1 MHAYRVKENRKRYR
15 KHQAKFC
22 WIIEKARKFQ
32 KNICLC
38 FIDYAKAFDCVDHNE
53 LWKALKEMGTQD
65 HLTCLLRNLYV
76 GQEAT
81 VRTLYERVDWFK
93 IKKEVRQGCLLS
105 PCLFNLYTEHI
116 LGNARLDELQ
126 AGIKISGGII
136 NNLRYAD
143 DTTNGKKR
151 RTKEPFDEAEGGE

>member
-1 MHAYRVKENRKRYR
+1 M
-15 KHQAKFC
+15 
-22 WIIEKARKFQ
+22 
-32 KNICLC
+32 
-38 FIDYAKAFDCVDHNE
+38 
-53 LWKALKEMGTQD
+53 
-65 HLTCLLRNLYV
+65 

-81 VRTLYERVDWFK
+81 VRTLYGTTNWFRIEK
-93 IKKEVRQGCLLS
+93 GVPQGYLLS
-105 PCLFNLYTEHI
+105 PSLFNMYAEHI